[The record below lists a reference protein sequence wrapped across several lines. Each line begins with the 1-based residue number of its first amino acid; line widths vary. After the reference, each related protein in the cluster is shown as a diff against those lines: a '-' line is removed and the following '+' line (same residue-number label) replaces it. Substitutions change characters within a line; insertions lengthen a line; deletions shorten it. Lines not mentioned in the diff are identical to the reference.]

1 MFILNV
7 DLSVKP
13 GSGPALERTFKTIF
27 VPAISKQ
34 EGFAQA
40 ALLRPGIAGADYRLV
55 LGFENQTMQQKWV
68 ATPLHQE
75 VWPRMEGHC
84 AKYAVQDYTM
94 V

>member
-27 VPAISKQ
+27 VPAISQQ

-40 ALLRPGIAGADYRLV
+40 ALLRPGIADADYRLV

-84 AKYAVQDYTM
+84 AKYAVQDYTT